1 MGIISYKPL
10 IDDMTWS
17 YSRIETFNDCPY
29 RFFLRYIK
37 RFKDNDKFYSS
48 YGSFIHKILERY
60 YKGELSK
67 NDMLTT
73 FLLDF
78 KKEVRGIRPKEST
91 VQKYINAGCE
101 YLKSFSPFPFKM
113 IDVEKKVEFEIGDYE
128 FIGFIDY
135 LGFDEEDDSIC
146 IVDNKSRDLK
156 PRSNRAKPT
165 VKDKELDK
173 MPRQLYLYA
182 AGVEQEYGVLPK
194 WLCFNCFKAGVFI
207 KEKFDTQKYEEAKQ
221 WAVKSIEKISNTED
235 FEPNRDFFSCF
246 YICGVS
252 DHCEYDIEAREERRR
267 S

>member
-10 IDDMTWS
+10 IEDMVWS
-17 YSRIETFNDCPY
+17 YSRISSFNDCPY

-37 RFKDNDKFYSS
+37 RFKEEDKFYAT
-48 YGSFIHKILERY
+48 YGSFIHRILEQY
-60 YKGELSK
+60 YKGQLSQS
-67 NDMLTT
+67 DMLTT

-78 KKEVRGIRPKEST
+78 KKEVRGIRPPEST

-113 IDVEKKVEFEIGDYE
+113 IDVEKRVEFKIGVYE
-128 FIGFIDY
+128 LVGYIDY
-135 LGFDEEDDSIC
+135 LGYDEDGAIV

-156 PRSNRAKPT
+156 PRSNRQKPT
-165 VKDKELDK
+165 VKDKELDA
-173 MPRQLYLYA
+173 MLRQLYLYA
-182 AGVEQEYGVLPK
+182 AAVEQEYGVLPK

-207 KEKFDTQKYEEAKQ
+207 KEQFDIQKYEEAKQ
-221 WAVKSIEKISNTED
+221 WAIESIEKIKNTED
-235 FEPNRDFFSCF
+235 FEPNQDFFSCF

-267 S
+267 G